1 MVSASAS
8 GPNPHSN
15 PASLCPPPGAGS
27 TDGQDLPCHAM
38 RARASEASQHRSDRA
53 HKLSASHYFRIAR
66 SLSDCVLPA
75 LTEHVHGPHAVCLG
89 ENVEI
94 ARIVET
100 AHAKARQEQER
111 RSSSPRRPEV
121 YPPPVLPLPAHMS
134 RSVSRGLSAHALPA
148 EFHQQHAYQYEPPT
162 AWPESVCAL
171 RREIA
176 PSRHRDCLSARCGR
190 STRRE
195 GRGANGRP

>member
-1 MVSASAS
+1 
-8 GPNPHSN
+8 
-15 PASLCPPPGAGS
+15 
-27 TDGQDLPCHAM
+27 
-38 RARASEASQHRSDRA
+38 
-53 HKLSASHYFRIAR
+53 
-66 SLSDCVLPA
+66 
-75 LTEHVHGPHAVCLG
+75 LG
-89 ENVEI
+89 ELVEI